1 MTTRNDSPAKAST
14 SLSVRKYAL
23 RVAVALLVIGAL
35 GFLVLPPLVKSTL
48 VEKLSAVLHRP
59 VSAESISI
67 NPYTLSV
74 QVAGLAIQEA
84 GGGETVAGF
93 EGLYFNVEAVS
104 LFRGGPVISEL
115 TLLGPKFKVIR
126 LADGRLNFSDL
137 IDEFLAR
144 PDSDDPTPPFS
155 FNNIQI
161 SGGTLEFDDRALNEK
176 HLISEIK
183 IALPFISS
191 LPHATEIFVEPAFS
205 ASIDGSPLVVEGK
218 SKPFNNSLESELA
231 FDLHDVKLGS
241 YVDYA
246 PFRLPIQVVSGALDS
261 DLKLRFRRQEGNR
274 STLSLV
280 GSVVIN
286 DLVVQDTQGSPLLS
300 LKRLEV
306 LLGDVD
312 PLNRRYVIE
321 RVSVDSPEVYGRV
334 SRQGTINWVDF
345 FARETAARVAAVP
358 GSTTA
363 EESVPVEWSVGETK
377 ISGGALRWLDESHG
391 KPFNAS
397 VEGLDLGLRKLGSK
411 GGAPAEFEAAWRLQ
425 AAPWIKA
432 DAVSIKGGQLD
443 LAKREVVI
451 DEVAAGGI
459 GMLIRRASNSSIEFV
474 QTPAL
479 RVVEASQKD
488 ASGPWKLTV
497 AKYRVADLGLR
508 FEDVGVSPAATQA
521 IEGLSAEVEN
531 LTTEP
536 GKVAKVSTRFRVNRK
551 GDVEVGG
558 SVRLFPLDVDLKV
571 AVKTLELLPLQ
582 PYFTDRLNI
591 DVTRGQLTLSGAVK
605 LRQAGKGEV
614 EPSNLSGGFSGQ
626 VTVGDFYA
634 VDKINSADF
643 LKWKSLYLGKL
654 DVHANPESLSIG
666 EVALADFFARV
677 IISREGK
684 LNLLQI
690 VRQPGVVAPA
700 AAGGRSDKAPPM
712 VAAEGKAVAPVAAA
726 DRPLLPVKIGK
737 ITLQGGDI
745 KFSDN
750 FIKPNYSAN
759 LKKIGGTISALS
771 SAADSVASVE
781 LRGSYDNIAPLNVS
795 GQINPLSAKPYLDLQ
810 ADIKGI
816 EMTSLSPYSGKYA
829 GYAIE
834 KGKLSLF
841 VKYKIENGQLTAE
854 NRVFLDQ
861 LTFGNPVDSP
871 DATKLPVSLAV
882 ALLKN
887 RNGEIDINLPIAGSL
902 NDPEFSVGGL
912 VVKVIVNLLVKAATS
927 PFALLGSIFGGGE
940 ELSNVEFELGQA
952 AITPPAQQ
960 RLENLAK
967 ALLDRPALKLEI
979 EGRADP
985 VSDPEGLKRARL
997 EQRVRALK
1005 REELTRKG
1013 VESGSADAVDVS
1025 AREYPVLLE
1034 RIYRGE
1040 KFPKPRNLVGMVKG
1054 LPVEEMEKLIL
1065 DNTSVDD
1072 EDLRELADRRA
1083 KSVRDWLMAHGLPSE
1098 RLFLLPVQLV
1108 ASKDQSEPGVQA
1120 GTGRVLLNL
1129 K

>member
-1 MTTRNDSPAKAST
+1 MTTKNDNPPKANA
-14 SLSVRKYAL
+14 SLNARKYAV
-23 RVAVALLVIGAL
+23 RVALALLVIGVL
-35 GFLVLPPLVKSTL
+35 GFLVLPPLVKATL
-48 VEKLSAVLHRP
+48 VEKLSAALHRP
-59 VSAESISI
+59 VSVESISI

-74 QVAGLAIQEA
+74 QVAGLAIQEM

-93 EGLYFNVEAVS
+93 ESLYFNVEAVS

-115 TLLGPKFKVIR
+115 TLLGPTVKVIR

-137 IDEFLAR
+137 IDEFLAK
-144 PDSDDPTPPFS
+144 PGSNDPTPLFS

-161 SGGTLEFDDRALNEK
+161 SGGRLEFDDRALNEK

-218 SKPFNNSLESELA
+218 SKPFTHSLDSELA
-231 FDLHDVKLGS
+231 FDLHDVKLAS

-246 PFRLPIQVVSGALDS
+246 PLRLPIQVVSGALDS
-261 DLKLRFRRQEGNR
+261 DLKLRFSRQDGNR
-274 STLSLV
+274 ATLSLV
-280 GSVVIN
+280 GNVVIK
-286 DLVVQDTQGSPLLS
+286 DLVVQDAQGAPLLS

-312 PLNRRYVIE
+312 PLNRRFGIE
-321 RVSVDSPEVYGRV
+321 RVSVDSPEIYGRV
-334 SRQGTINWVDF
+334 SRQGTSNWVDF
-345 FARETAARVAAVP
+345 FARETAARAVTAP
-358 GSTTA
+358 ASTTA
-363 EESVPVEWSVGETK
+363 EESLPVEWSVGETK
-377 ISGGALRWLDESHG
+377 ISGGAIRWLDESHG

-397 VEGLDLGLRKLGSK
+397 VEGFDLGLRKLDGK

-443 LAKREVVI
+443 LAKRAVVI
-451 DEVAAGGI
+451 DEVAARGI
-459 GMLIRRASNSSIEFV
+459 GMLIRRAGNSSIEFV

-488 ASGPWKLTV
+488 TAGPWKLTV
-497 AKYRVADLGLR
+497 AKSRVADLGLR
-508 FEDVGVSPAATQA
+508 FEDAAVSPAAIHT
-521 IEGLSAEVEN
+521 IEGLNAEAEN
-531 LTTEP
+531 LSTEP
-536 GKVAKVSTRFRVNRK
+536 GQVAKVSTRFRVNRK

-558 SVRLFPLDVDLKV
+558 SVKVFPLDVDLKL

-591 DVTRGQLTLSGAVK
+591 DVTRGQLTLSGAVQ
-605 LRQAGKGEV
+605 LRQSGKGEV
-614 EPSNLSGGFSGQ
+614 DPSNLSGGFSGQ

-654 DVHANPESLSIG
+654 DVHVNPESLSIG

-690 VRQPGVVAPA
+690 IRQPGVVPSA
-700 AAGGRSDKAPPM
+700 AAGGQSDKAPPTL
-712 VAAEGKAVAPVAAA
+712 AAEGKAVAPVVAG
-726 DRPLLPVKIGK
+726 DRPLLPVRIGK

-750 FIKPNYSAN
+750 FIRPNYSAN
-759 LKKIGGTISALS
+759 LKKIGGTISGLS
-771 SAADSVASVE
+771 SAADSVASLE

-841 VKYKIENGQLTAE
+841 VKYKIENSQLTAE

-871 DATKLPVSLAV
+871 DATKLPVTLAV

-940 ELSNVEFELGQA
+940 ELSIVEFELGQA
-952 AITPPAQQ
+952 AITPPAEQ
-960 RLENLAK
+960 RLVSLTK

-985 VSDPEGLKRARL
+985 LSDPEGLKRARL

-1013 VESGSADAVDVS
+1013 VESGSADAVEVS
-1025 AREYPVLLE
+1025 AKEYPVLLE
-1034 RIYRGE
+1034 RVYRSE

-1065 DNTSVDD
+1065 ANSNVDD
-1072 EDLRELADRRA
+1072 EDLRDLADRRA
-1083 KSVRDWLMAHGLPSE
+1083 KTVRDWLISRSLPSE
-1098 RLFLLPVQLV
+1098 RLFLLPVQLLG
-1108 ASKDQSEPGVQA
+1108 AKDQSESDVQA
-1120 GTGRVLLNL
+1120 RTGRVLLNL